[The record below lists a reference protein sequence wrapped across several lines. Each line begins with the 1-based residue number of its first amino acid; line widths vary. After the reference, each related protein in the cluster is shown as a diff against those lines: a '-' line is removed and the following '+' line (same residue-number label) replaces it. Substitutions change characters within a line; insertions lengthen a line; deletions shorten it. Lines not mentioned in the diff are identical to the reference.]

1 MSRKFYTLAAL
12 ALCVVAMLTGVA
24 LASGTEVEKRAVDLS
39 IARIHSGSTYVDV
52 SAATY
57 TSYVTLLTVEPD
69 DNNALS
75 DCKVVL
81 DLDTGQD
88 SQSFAVGYTTETIQ
102 FAVARKIQGQWRIDD
117 EVETATVSGDN
128 ADNRCVTLDIGIVGP
143 DEDVR
148 VYVKLSAEQ
157 TDIEVGYLF
166 MYKSGASATFTDVS
180 N

>member
-1 MSRKFYTLAAL
+1 MSGKFYTLAAVIL
-12 ALCVVAMLTGVA
+12 AVLATLTGIA
-24 LASGTEVEKRAVDLS
+24 LASGSEVEYRAVDLS

-69 DNNALS
+69 NNNVLT

-81 DLDTGQD
+81 DLDFGASTNG
-88 SQSFAVGYTTETIQ
+88 FAGGYTTETIQ
-102 FAVARKIQGQWRIDD
+102 FAVARKIQGLWRVDD
-117 EVETATVSGDN
+117 EVETATVVGDN
-128 ADNRCVTLDIGIVGP
+128 ADSRCVTLDIGMVGP

-157 TDIEVGYLF
+157 TDICVPYLF